1 MTNNLLW
8 INKEQIQK
16 HLSYE
21 QMIRVLRQGF
31 AELAEV
37 PLRHHHTL
45 GQSSDEFLLMPAWN
59 KKIIAVKLITVY
71 PENPALGLDAIGGV
85 IVLFDR
91 EHGQPLAMMDAGAIT
106 VIRTAAA
113 SALASSYLSRADSTS
128 LLMVGAG
135 ALASHLIKAH
145 LSVRNINH
153 VHVWA
158 RDQNKTEK
166 FVAQLSASMPHG
178 VSLSVVDN
186 LQKVV
191 AESDIISMA
200 TRATKPLIMGEWLSS
215 GTHLD
220 LVGSYRK
227 DMREVDNDAVCGA
240 ALFADT
246 KAGVLAEAGDII
258 IPINDKV
265 INENHIQAE
274 LSELCAGLHGGRE
287 QVGQTT
293 MFKSVG
299 TALEDLLAAKTI
311 YEIIRSE
318 SKL

>member
-1 MTNNLLW
+1 LTNNLLW
-8 INKEQIQK
+8 INKEQIYK
-16 HLSYE
+16 YLSYD
-21 QMIRVLRQGF
+21 QTIKILRQGF

-37 PLRHHHTL
+37 PLRHHYIL
-45 GQSSDEFLLMPAWN
+45 GESNDEFLLMPAWN
-59 KKIIAVKLITVY
+59 KKAIAVKLITVY
-71 PENPALGLDAIGGV
+71 PENPALGMDAIGGV

-106 VIRTAAA
+106 VKRTAAA

-135 ALASHLIKAH
+135 AVASHLIRAH
-145 LSVRNINH
+145 LSVRSIDS
-153 VHVWA
+153 VQVWA
-158 RDQNKTEK
+158 RDQDKAEK
-166 FVAQLSASMPHG
+166 FVVKQTASMPQG
-178 VSLSVVDN
+178 VALTVVED

-200 TRATKPLIMGEWLSS
+200 TRATTPLIMGEWLSS

-227 DMREVDNDAVCGA
+227 DMREVDNEAVSRA
-240 ALFADT
+240 ALFVDT

-258 IPINDKV
+258 APINDGV

-274 LSELCAGLHGGRE
+274 LSELCAGVHGGRE
-287 QVGQTT
+287 QISQIT

-299 TALEDLLAAKTI
+299 TALEDLLAAKTV
-311 YEIIRSE
+311 YEIIRNQ
-318 SKL
+318 SK